1 MPKAID
7 LTNQRF
13 GKLVA
18 IKKMPSKNGHTYW
31 LCQCDCGKQ
40 KEVQTSHLTSGAT
53 TSCGC
58 IGKSGFIKEQ
68 DVRVCLL
75 CGKPFIPNHYTRRY
89 CFECVPKGLDAAT
102 TIRRKKRLIKE
113 QLIKYKGGKCQKCGY
128 CKCQGALQFH
138 HRDPSQKEFSLSQ
151 INLNDT
157 NFSLEKIYQEV
168 DKCDLLCAN
177 CHAEQHYRED

>member
-58 IGKSGFIKEQ
+58 IGKSGFMKEQ
-68 DVRVCLL
+68 DARTCLL

-89 CFECVPKGLDAAT
+89 CLP
-102 TIRRKKRLIKE
+102 
-113 QLIKYKGGKCQKCGY
+113 
-128 CKCQGALQFH
+128 
-138 HRDPSQKEFSLSQ
+138 
-151 INLNDT
+151 
-157 NFSLEKIYQEV
+157 
-168 DKCDLLCAN
+168 
-177 CHAEQHYRED
+177 